1 MTQQHTPTPWTY
13 QPLQP
18 FMKGCPIGTGDL
30 AIPTASTLIATAWN
44 TTRGLSGPQG
54 AETEANAR
62 FIVQAC
68 NAHEELLAALEDLL
82 VFFKSGNDVPVERA
96 IIHADSV
103 WVAKARAAIAKAT
116 SPQAQ

>member
-1 MTQQHTPTPWTY
+1 MTQQHTPGPWTY
-13 QPLQP
+13 ERLQP
-18 FMKGCPIGTGDL
+18 YMKGCAIGTGNL

-44 TTRGLSGPQG
+44 TTKGLSGPQD

-68 NAHEELLAALEDLL
+68 NAHDELLAALKECMSLVGEDNLPED
-82 VFFKSGNDVPVERA
+82 VNDILDRA
-96 IIHADSV
+96 L
-103 WVAKARAAIAKAT
+103 AASAKAT